1 MTDISHNLI
10 AKINDT
16 SVAVLSEIDTISREL
31 KFDFFIVG
39 AMARDILLQH
49 AHGLPTIR
57 ATSDIDIGVFVSDW
71 DRFRTLKKA
80 LVSTGKFKP
89 TGQMQRLL
97 YESERPLDIVPFG
110 GVADDNGSIS

>member
-10 AKINDT
+10 AKIDDT

-57 ATSDIDIGVFVSDW
+57 ATSDIDIG
-71 DRFRTLKKA
+71 TP
-80 LVSTGKFKP
+80 KP
-89 TGQMQRLL
+89 CW
-97 YESERPLDIVPFG
+97 
-110 GVADDNGSIS
+110 